1 MATKEDNIF
10 AEIVAPYYAHKFRN
24 DPCSL
29 SDEDF
34 KIMRNLD
41 KRMFGRAL
49 LSQPGKLSVEE
60 LRILHDNMDEP
71 FEHNWDY
78 AHEWRDDVLDKY
90 ADHIRNYYYNYKPE
104 AQDIDPDIDPDE
116 KHIGPMAQDI
126 EQVNPAAVKET
137 PQGIKTVDT
146 ERLALMNAGVIA
158 DLARE
163 VKGLKQETK
172 SANSPLQFDEPPRKA
187 KPKESSLL
195 FKMLGRGG

>member
-1 MATKEDNIF
+1 MGIEDSVF

-34 KIMRNLD
+34 KIMRGLD

-49 LSQPGKLSVEE
+49 LSQPGKLSPQVVK
-60 LRILHDNMDEP
+60 ILHESMDEP
-71 FEHNWDY
+71 FGYDWDH
-78 AHEWRDDVLDKY
+78 ADEWRDDVLDKY

-104 AQDIDPDIDPDE
+104 AQAVDPSIDPDE
-116 KHIGPMAQDI
+116 EHIGPMAQDI
-126 EQVNPAAVKET
+126 EQVNPAAVHET
-137 PQGIKTVDT
+137 SGGVKTVDT

-163 VKGLKQETK
+163 VKGLKQEQQPG
-172 SANSPLQFDEPPRKA
+172 NSPLQFDEPPRKP
-187 KPKESSLL
+187 KPKKTSLL
-195 FKMLGRGG
+195 FNMLGRGG